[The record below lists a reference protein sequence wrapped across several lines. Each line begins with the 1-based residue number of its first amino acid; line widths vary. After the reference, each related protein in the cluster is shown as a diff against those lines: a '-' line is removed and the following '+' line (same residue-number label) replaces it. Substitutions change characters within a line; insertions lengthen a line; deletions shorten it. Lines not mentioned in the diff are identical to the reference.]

1 MRSSSTKQLLKGG
14 NLVKV
19 GDKVYHAFNGKLR
32 GIVRELRLTKSRY
45 HLDAGSSAGT
55 LVALIEVAGVEG
67 LVPANVGD
75 LMRDD

>member
-1 MRSSSTKQLLKGG
+1 MIKI
-14 NLVKV
+14 

-45 HLDAGSSAGT
+45 HLDAGSASGT
-55 LVALIEVAGVEG
+55 LVALIEVPGVEE

>member
-1 MRSSSTKQLLKGG
+1 M
-14 NLVKV
+14 VKV

-45 HLDAGSSAGT
+45 HLDAGSSSGS
-55 LVALIEVAGVEG
+55 LVALVEVAGADE
-67 LVPANVGD
+67 LVPVLVGD

>member
-1 MRSSSTKQLLKGG
+1 M
-14 NLVKV
+14 VKV

-32 GIVRELRLTKSRY
+32 GIVRELRVAKSRY
-45 HLDAGSSAGT
+45 HLDAGSASGT
-55 LVALIEVAGVEG
+55 LIALIEVAGTEG